1 MIFAFIVLISFKI
14 TEVKGECFLEVLNK
28 TFEHSDGIVGPKF
41 HFHDLTDTNGQTECL
56 ERCLNMDECIAM
68 TYEVIIY
75 VCNNEYSFI
84 Y

>member
-14 TEVKGECFLEVLNK
+14 TEVKGECFLELLDK
-28 TFEHSDGIVGPKF
+28 TFEHSDGIVGPEF
-41 HFHDLTDTNGQTECL
+41 HKIGQKECL
-56 ERCLNMDECIAM
+56 ERCLNMYECIAM

>member
-28 TFEHSDGIVGPKF
+28 TFEHSDGIVGPEF
-41 HFHDLTDTNGQTECL
+41 HQIGQTECL
-56 ERCLNMDECIAM
+56 ESCLNMYECIAM

-75 VCNNEYSFI
+75 VCNNKYSFI

>member
-14 TEVKGECFLEVLNK
+14 TEVKGECFLELLDK
-28 TFEHSDGIVGPKF
+28 TFEHSDGIVGPEF
-41 HFHDLTDTNGQTECL
+41 HRIGQTECL
-56 ERCLNMDECIAM
+56 ERCLNMYECIAM

>member
-14 TEVKGECFLEVLNK
+14 AEVKGECFLELLNK
-28 TFEHSDGIVGPKF
+28 TFEHSDGIVGPEF
-41 HFHDLTDTNGQTECL
+41 HTSGQTECL
-56 ERCLNMDECIAM
+56 EKCLNMYECIAM

-75 VCNNEYSFI
+75 VCNNEDSFI